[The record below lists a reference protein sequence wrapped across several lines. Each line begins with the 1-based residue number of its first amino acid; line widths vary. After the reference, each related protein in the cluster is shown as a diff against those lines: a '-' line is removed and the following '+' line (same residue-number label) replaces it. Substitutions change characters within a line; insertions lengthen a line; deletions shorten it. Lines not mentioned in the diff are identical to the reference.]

1 MTSSLKK
8 LAVLILSA
16 LILISFSIILT
27 PQAYAADGDENSVEL
42 TVKAAGRFKPDSASL
57 VKSGGKRTLIIR
69 DDSTSYDKYYVGKAS
84 AARLYGY
91 GSGAVNPTQETIDG
105 KNYQVFK
112 MDVSGVDLSKSFIIS
127 THSKKNLTWYERTVT
142 IIHLISKGTIDEKI
156 MKALSEKDNTQSSL
170 IDAVKAEI

>member
-42 TVKAAGRFKPDSASL
+42 TVNAAGMFKPDSASL

-69 DDSTSYDKYYVGKAS
+69 DDSTS
-84 AARLYGY
+84 
-91 GSGAVNPTQETIDG
+91 
-105 KNYQVFK
+105 
-112 MDVSGVDLSKSFIIS
+112 
-127 THSKKNLTWYERTVT
+127 
-142 IIHLISKGTIDEKI
+142 
-156 MKALSEKDNTQSSL
+156 
-170 IDAVKAEI
+170 